1 MARKLLLLRHGDVGE
16 QYHDRYIG
24 STDISMSELGHQQ
37 IRAVKIWLHSHSI
50 DCCYCSPM
58 KRCREAAE
66 IVLEQRNMECKVDQD
81 LREIDFGQW
90 EGLTFNEINRDF
102 PDGVSKW
109 NEFDSDFSFPDG
121 ERIGDF
127 IKRII
132 CFADRLEAESADTV
146 LVCAHG
152 GVIRLLICYF
162 LGLNPWQY
170 ILFRV
175 RHASVVT
182 IELFDGAG
190 MLSGLYEID
199 RPSEV

>member
-1 MARKLLLLRHGDVGE
+1 MTRKLLLLRHGDVGE
-16 QYHDRYIG
+16 KYRDQYIG
-24 STDISMSELGHQQ
+24 STDISMSELGQHQVT
-37 IRAVKIWLHSHSI
+37 AVRTWLLSHSI
-50 DCCYCSPM
+50 DSCYCSPM
-58 KRCREAAE
+58 KRCREAAK
-66 IVLEQRNMECKVDQD
+66 IVLEQRNMDCTIDPD
-81 LREIDFGQW
+81 LREIDFGRW
-90 EGLTFNEINRDF
+90 EGLTFDEINRDF
-102 PDGVSKW
+102 PDDVSKW
-109 NEFDSDFSFPDG
+109 NEFDKDFSFPDG

-162 LGLNPWQY
+162 LGLAPWQY

-175 RHASVVT
+175 KQASVVT

-190 MLSGLYEID
+190 VLSGMYEMGQDI
-199 RPSEV
+199 